1 LNAFLVKRGAES
13 RERGCPRPQQRA
25 LQKGVARAS
34 CPCPMVSFFGMIFV
48 LLCSVFQM
56 SCIQVDG
63 GFNTGVT
70 AISNQVED
78 SVSSG
83 MLLTSAYADYFQ
95 EFDRWPDSHAKL
107 IEYYKTKAK
116 TDASLIAMY
125 KQLEEFTEV
134 KAVNIEERIIEL
146 EFRRPPISPVNDNRS
161 VATGKVI
168 IDAGCP

>member
-1 LNAFLVKRGAES
+1 
-13 RERGCPRPQQRA
+13 
-25 LQKGVARAS
+25 
-34 CPCPMVSFFGMIFV
+34 
-48 LLCSVFQM
+48 M

-116 TDASLIAMY
+116 TDASLIAVY
-125 KQLEEFTEV
+125 EQLEEFTEV
-134 KAVNIEERIIEL
+134 KVVGIEDRIIEL
-146 EFRRPPISPVNDNRS
+146 EFRRPPISPGNDNRS

-168 IDAGCP
+168 IFLRPLGGRNNAPQKTSGLCASALNKPEHCPQKNLRAICG

>member
-1 LNAFLVKRGAES
+1 MSKTDTHTNNHLTA
-13 RERGCPRPQQRA
+13 
-25 LQKGVARAS
+25 
-34 CPCPMVSFFGMIFV
+34 VSDGMPPAYDTVSVPSAPSVRKLIRDTPLIIFV

-63 GFNTGVT
+63 NFNTGVA

-83 MLLTSAYADYFQ
+83 MLLTSAYTDYFQ
-95 EFDRWPDSHAKL
+95 EFNRWPDSHAKL
-107 IEYYKTKAK
+107 VEYYKTKAK
-116 TDASLIAMY
+116 TDASLIAVY

-134 KAVNIEERIIEL
+134 KVVSIEDRIIEL